1 MKARIR
7 PLAPCALVWNYSETE
22 PGFAALADA
31 CRAEGLPLIP
41 VSPADTGRTISSLCG
56 GPGPASAPALAG
68 DWPAALIMNGLDR
81 ARLDGFLTRLRAGGV
96 SHPHEGDG
104 HPHQPE
110 LDSGRSAGRA
120 CAGTGCLCRPCR
132 SMNMHKK
139 RNKAIFYA
147 KSADLYSFCN
157 QTVIFYSAL
166 LH

>member
-31 CRAEGLPLIP
+31 CRAEGLVLIRRYRPNHQQP
-41 VSPADTGRTISSLCG
+41 VRGPRPRQRPRPCRRLARRPHHERAGPRPAGRLSH
-56 GPGPASAPALAG
+56 
-68 DWPAALIMNGLDR
+68 PAAGR
-81 ARLDGFLTRLRAGGV
+81 RGF
-96 SHPHEGDG
+96 HPAEGDG

-139 RNKAIFYA
+139 RNKSIFYA